1 LKEHTNTNKS
11 EPNLSRIRAVD
22 TVTYVRKEPTGAT
35 EAISL
40 HFEGRTSYAL
50 RLFRDMLYSTKSTH
64 IS

>member
-1 LKEHTNTNKS
+1 
-11 EPNLSRIRAVD
+11 
-22 TVTYVRKEPTGAT
+22 VTYVRKEPTGAT